1 MSCSSRSLLVGINCN
16 MERLYNLAML
26 EKQKENCTQDLSS
39 YIPSTW
45 DFWNVKQDKN
55 ADSELHTYSQLP
67 ILFPQI
73 KY

>member
-1 MSCSSRSLLVGINCN
+1 MSCSSQSLLVGINCN
-16 MERLYNLAML
+16 TERLYNLAML
-26 EKQKENCTQDLSS
+26 EKRKENCTRGLSS

-45 DFWNVKQDKN
+45 GFWNVKQDKN

-67 ILFPQI
+67 ILVPQI